1 MTIHP
6 GQYRLSRIQLI
17 NWGTFEG
24 SLDIPVTREGFLITG
39 GSGSGKSTLID
50 AITAV
55 LLPGDRVRFNA
66 AAQANTPRGKGRN
79 LVSYV
84 RGAWRSRE
92 DHASGQVVATY
103 LRPRATYSVVGLT
116 FDNAEGGVHT
126 LVAVFYLK
134 SGHNA
139 HPDVDKFYGLFPG
152 EFTVYDLVEHLSSG
166 IDRRRIK
173 AAHKEATF
181 SDRHAVFAARFR
193 SRLGI
198 ASEEAQYL
206 LHRAQSAKDLQSL
219 DDLFRDYMLVEP
231 DTFQKADQA
240 LEQFRDLEGAY
251 ERVEDIRAQVA
262 ALEPLVGLQK
272 RKTEASESKNHA
284 HRLKRALPAVT
295 NRIKREEQAT
305 LVRRYAIEHDEAT
318 SRLESARQ
326 HREHMRGMVQI
337 AQNAVDRTLGAKHG
351 ELSARRSAAAER
363 ADRVRAQRERIAAA
377 VAGIGGVE
385 PTNAAEYLQ
394 LSSDARVIM
403 DEYAGCRRDLEQESQ
418 QAVADRTRAQD
429 ELTVADRELTSLSRG
444 SSNIESRLLD
454 VREALCHD
462 LGLSRRDVPFAGELI
477 DPVDAEWEPVVQRR
491 LAGLAA
497 TLLVTD
503 TMLPRVREWVDS
515 HHLGARLQ
523 INGVRTKESYSSRR
537 LAHNALP
544 RKVQVIDSPFREW
557 LHFELN
563 RSHNFL
569 CVRDARELGELRAS
583 DNGVTLQGLVRY
595 ALRSGDPTERLEKDD
610 RRRLGDRATYRLGST
625 NDEKIELLRHQV
637 TTLRRKVDAAAN
649 RLREV
654 GSRIA
659 GLEAEHQ
666 AAQLIVRTSW
676 AEVDVAAA
684 QSAVADLDRA
694 LEELTTTPEAEELSS
709 RLRAAQDSRV
719 QAENEADAALKRQ
732 AVLADL
738 QDKAEAE
745 LGRLQSMPVVEVE
758 EDIARELE
766 ERLADAT
773 RRIHAGNVD
782 ERTQALREELDN
794 RIESLESTL
803 RHTDTHIGSHLTRY
817 VQTWPAEQADIL
829 PQPEFIGEALARLAF
844 LRDDRLAEFT
854 QQFLSLMND
863 MSTRNLGAIAKTLRD
878 ARRAIEERI
887 EPINRSL
894 ARSEFNIG
902 RYLHIEVRD
911 KRGEVVVQFQRDLD
925 EATSGGLG
933 SSDEKQAFARY
944 QSIAKIMRRLG
955 SQDSADRRWR
965 GLVLDTRRHVSFIG
979 LERDSEGETINT
991 YVDSTSLSGG
1001 QAQKLVFFCLAAA
1014 LRYQL
1019 AEPGAQYPAYASVIL
1034 DEAFDRADP
1043 AFTRQTMDVFASFGF
1058 HMILA
1063 TPLKLIQTLSPYVG
1077 GTVVVSYSEAPDGHG
1092 EVRGVS
1098 RLSRIE
1104 VN

>member
-1 MTIHP
+1 MSVHP

-24 SLDIPVTREGFLITG
+24 SLDIPVSREGFLITG

-126 LVAVFYLK
+126 LVAIFYLK

-139 HPDVDKFYGLFPG
+139 QPDVEKFYGLFPG
-152 EFTVYDLVEHLSSG
+152 DFTVYDLVEHLGSG
-166 IDRRRIK
+166 IDKRRIK
-173 AAHKEATF
+173 AAHKKATF
-181 SDRHAVFAARFR
+181 SERHSVFAAKFR

-198 ASEEAQYL
+198 ASEEAQFL

-231 DTFQKADQA
+231 DTFDKADQA

-262 ALEPLVGLQK
+262 MLEPLVGLQK
-272 RKTEASESKNHA
+272 RKTEASRSKDHA
-284 HRLKRALPAVT
+284 HQLKRALPTVT
-295 NRIKREEQAT
+295 NRIKREEQSA
-305 LVRRYAIEHDEAT
+305 LVRRFTIEHDEAT
-318 SRLESARQ
+318 SQLESARQ
-326 HREHMRGMVQI
+326 RREHARQMAQI
-337 AQNAVDRTLGAKHG
+337 AQDAVDQTLGARHG
-351 ELSARRSAAAER
+351 ELSARRNAAQER
-363 ADRVRAQRERIAAA
+363 AARVQAQLEQIREAI
-377 VAGIGGVE
+377 AGIGGEE
-385 PTNAAEYLQ
+385 PTDAAGYLR
-394 LSSDARVIM
+394 LSNDARVIV
-403 DEYAGCRRDLEQESQ
+403 DEFRGRREALEQQSQ

-429 ELTVADRELTSLSRG
+429 ELDVAERELTSLSRG
-444 SSNIESRLLD
+444 TSNIESRLLD
-454 VREALCHD
+454 VRDALCHD
-462 LGLSRRDVPFAGELI
+462 LGLSHRDLPFAGELI
-477 DPVDAEWEPVVQRR
+477 DPVDEEWEPVVQRR

-503 TMLPRVREWVDS
+503 TVLPRVREWVDT

-523 INGVRTKESYSSRR
+523 INGVRTKVAYSSPR

-544 RKVQVIDSPFREW
+544 RKVQVIDSPFRDW
-557 LHFELN
+557 LHFELG

-569 CVRDARELGELRAS
+569 CVRDARALGELRAS

-625 NDEKIELLRHQV
+625 NHEKIELLRELV
-637 TTLRRKVDAAAN
+637 STLQRKVDAAAH
-649 RLREV
+649 RLRDV
-654 GSRIA
+654 GSRLK
-659 GLEAEHQ
+659 GLDREHL
-666 AAQLIVRTSW
+666 AAQLILRTSW
-676 AEVDVAAA
+676 AEVDVEAAH
-684 QSAVADLDRA
+684 SAVADLDRA
-694 LEELTTTPEAEELSS
+694 LEELTTTPEAEEKTTRLRDALAV
-709 RLRAAQDSRV
+709 RLRA
-719 QAENEADAALKRQ
+719 EEEADAALEKQ
-732 AVLADL
+732 AVLADSRG
-738 QDKAEAE
+738 KAEAE
-745 LGRLQSMPVVEVE
+745 LARLEAQPVVEVAE
-758 EDIARELE
+758 EIARELE
-766 ERLADAT
+766 SRLADAT

-782 ERTQALREELDN
+782 ERTLALREELDE
-794 RIESLESTL
+794 RIETCEDTL
-803 RHTDTHIGSHLTRY
+803 RQADTQIGNLLTRY
-817 VQTWPAEQADIL
+817 LQTWPAEQADML
-829 PQPEFIGEALARLAF
+829 PEPKYIGEALKRLAF

-854 QQFLSLMND
+854 QQFLLLMND
-863 MSTRNLGAIAKTLRD
+863 MSTRNLGTIAKTLRD

-894 ARSEFNIG
+894 ARSEFNTG

-911 KRGEVVVQFQRDLD
+911 KRGDVVVQFQRDLD
-925 EATSGGLG
+925 DATSGGLG
-933 SSDEKQAFARY
+933 RSDEKQAFARY

-955 SQDSADRRWR
+955 SQDSADQRWR
-965 GLVLDTRRHVSFIG
+965 RQVLDTRRHVSFIG
-979 LERDSEGETINT
+979 LERDGAGETINT

-1077 GTVVVSYSEAPDGHG
+1077 GTVVVGYSESPDANG

-1098 RLSRIE
+1098 GLSRIE